1 MKKHT
6 EEAYQKNIG
15 LAAANDD
22 LLKLM
27 RDDPC
32 MPRAT
37 RRNMEIADETR
48 AEQLKEER
56 MTAADRDARDAAR
69 AAHAAKEAAVQKAF
83 KEREAK
89 EREGRKKMAKKLAAT
104 QPLTMGTGP
113 VPVDVGDVEEAFLY
127 EKLYDSFDVLVTPPA
142 GTRARDL
149 AVDVTPK
156 TISIGLKGRP
166 PYLKAGLNGAVHPDE
181 TIWTLTDGVL
191 RVELQKA
198 DRHSDW
204 YSGLTLDD
212 DWRCAW

>member
-113 VPVDVGDVEEAFLY
+113 VPVGIYVGIV
-127 EKLYDSFDVLVTPPA
+127 V
-142 GTRARDL
+142 
-149 AVDVTPK
+149 AVDVASEEV
-156 TISIGLKGRP
+156 IFFGLDGLRRVRSILVQSLQLHRGTARVNQHLHRF
-166 PYLKAGLNGAVHPDE
+166 LHAHPVRG
-181 TIWTLTDGVL
+181 IGVICATH
-191 RVELQKA
+191 LQ
-198 DRHSDW
+198 
-204 YSGLTLDD
+204 
-212 DWRCAW
+212 